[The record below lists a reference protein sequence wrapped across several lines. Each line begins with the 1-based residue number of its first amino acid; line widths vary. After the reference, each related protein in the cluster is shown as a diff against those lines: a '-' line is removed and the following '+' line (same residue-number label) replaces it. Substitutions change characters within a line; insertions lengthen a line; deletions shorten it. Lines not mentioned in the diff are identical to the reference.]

1 MTLEETQR
9 RNDELRTMF
18 KGGRVLMTSTVYE
31 QLPAEIRGRMLY
43 RLTLFNHFHP
53 ESDHSEVSVR
63 SLGILMFGRFNS
75 TTTNELS
82 RSTPRMTSQER
93 GRIWI

>member
-53 ESDHSEVSVR
+53 ESDHSEGVCTFAGYTHVWK
-63 SLGILMFGRFNS
+63 IQFDND
-75 TTTNELS
+75 
-82 RSTPRMTSQER
+82 ER
-93 GRIWI
+93 TLTIYAKDDLARAW